1 MPSGSTL
8 VATNHGGSDGRSID
22 FDQSTAVRDPREPL
36 RASFFGAPYQLVTTS
51 RGAALTQILI
61 VASISIQILLTDRTA
76 SGLSRVS
83 SSSSVS

>member
-1 MPSGSTL
+1 MPSGSAL
-8 VATNHGGSDGRSID
+8 VATNHGGSDARSID
-22 FDQSTAVRDPREPL
+22 FDQSTAIRDPREPL
-36 RASFFGAPYQLVTTS
+36 RASFFGAPYRLATTS

-61 VASISIQILLTDRTA
+61 VCIQILITDRTA